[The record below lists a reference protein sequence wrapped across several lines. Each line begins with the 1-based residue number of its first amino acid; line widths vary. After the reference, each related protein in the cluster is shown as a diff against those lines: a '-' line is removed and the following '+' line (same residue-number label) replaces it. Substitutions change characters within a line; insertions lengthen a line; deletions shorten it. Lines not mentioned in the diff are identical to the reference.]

1 MEAGFVA
8 DLGDLRREMEA
19 KQKLAQQLKTQL
31 DAERKQTAAAP
42 SPGSGSSKDR
52 GGSSME
58 AQALEEEAVH
68 LREENLKLMRSCE
81 R

>member
-42 SPGSGSSKDR
+42 APGSGSSKES
-52 GGSSME
+52 GSSSMVV
-58 AQALEEEAVH
+58 QALEEEAVH

-81 R
+81 M